1 MFTAS
6 LVHEAV
12 GYKEMGNYDRKYS
25 ILTYMTLVSD
35 SGSLKNWQNFIHTF
49 V

>member
-25 ILTYMTLVSD
+25 ILTYMTLGMHYYTSCM
-35 SGSLKNWQNFIHTF
+35 HTILECQ
-49 V
+49 